1 MPLHET
7 VPLNRG
13 RPQSRRLMPKHVQQP
28 SASGIEPQDLD
39 AVVVSHL
46 HGDHFGGIPFL
57 VLDAQFSHRAEPLL
71 LAGPP
76 GLEARMWQAMEVLF
90 PGSSSV
96 QRRFPIHFLELPE
109 RTACRVLDL
118 SVTAY
123 AVPHPS
129 GAPAYAIRL
138 EAEGKIP
145 SPARDSSGR
154 RIYTHAQVDEIARFF
169 ETDAHPS
176 TKAS

>member
-1 MPLHET
+1 
-7 VPLNRG
+7 
-13 RPQSRRLMPKHVQQP
+13 
-28 SASGIEPQDLD
+28 
-39 AVVVSHL
+39 
-46 HGDHFGGIPFL
+46 
-57 VLDAQFSHRAEPLL
+57 
-71 LAGPP
+71 
-76 GLEARMWQAMEVLF
+76 MWQAMEVLF

-138 EAEGKIP
+138 DAEGKSLAYSGDGAWSDALIEVSRGADLFICEAYSRNKAIP
-145 SPARDSSGR
+145 HHLTYEALQQQRQRLTCRRLILVHMSGDMLQ
-154 RIYTHAQVDEIARFF
+154 A
-169 ETDAHPS
+169 AHVVPEQ
-176 TKAS
+176 TAEDGLTLTL